1 LNSEIRQNLDTEV
14 RQDEAVRPNDFIVI
28 RGART
33 HNLKNISCDIPHGKL
48 TVVSGV
54 SGSGKS
60 SLAFDT
66 IYAEGQ
72 RRYVESLS
80 SYARQFLERIEK
92 PDVDLIDGLAP
103 AIAIKQK
110 NSTRNPRSTVATAT
124 EIYDYLRLLYARCGE
139 VHCIH
144 CDGLVKRDSIDE
156 IAEAVLGLGEGTRLQ
171 VLFPVGSVE
180 EAAEQCAKVAGGKGA
195 AKGAKAAKAAGKA
208 AEKRVAMGGDSPHTE
223 TLKARLT
230 ELRGGGFNRLYQQ
243 GKIVEF
249 STPESLLDLDFRLP
263 VFVLLDR
270 VVVDTD
276 NRARIVDAAEIAYR
290 EGGEVIFEEALRAGD
305 SDGLNGAGHA
315 EPRRWRFSGSYEC
328 KSCHRPGK
336 EPEPRLFSFNN
347 PFGACPRCQG
357 FGNTVD
363 FDMNLVIP
371 DKGLS
376 LADGAIDPWNRP
388 KYRTWY
394 TELRKQAAELG
405 VPLDVPW
412 REMTEAAREIVLR
425 GKGSFEGV
433 FGFFAQMERKKYKL
447 HVRVMLSKY
456 RGYAECPD
464 CRGQRLRAEARS
476 VRMNGKN
483 ICQATALTIA
493 DAKEF
498 FAGLKLSAMQE
509 EIAGPILDEV
519 RQRLNFLDAVGLE
532 YLTLDRLASTL
543 SGGEAQRI
551 QLATSLGSRL
561 VGALYVLDEPSIGL
575 HTRDTARLIHILEEL
590 RDLGNTILV
599 VEHDAEVLRAADH
612 LLDLGPGAG
621 EFGGKLLAEGV
632 LAEIEA
638 NPNSLTGRYLSGQI
652 SIPVPTRRRTPGRE
666 KLVLRGAEA
675 NNLHGVNVEIPL
687 GLLVAITGVSGS
699 GKSTLIHQVLYRALG
714 QAMGQTEGG
723 DPTGLY
729 KSLTGAER
737 LNDVV
742 LVDQTPIGRTPRSNP
757 ITYIKGFDLVRELFA
772 SQPDAKRLSLT
783 PGHFSFNVPGGRCNT
798 CEGDGTVT
806 VEMQFLAD
814 VELPC
819 EDCNG
824 TRYQAKVL
832 DVQYKGKNIHE
843 VLQMTVKEALRFFV
857 GQVKLLEKL
866 AVLDEIGLGYLRLG
880 QSATTLSGGEA
891 QRVKLAAHLAQVR
904 AANATAKPSQASRVL
919 YILDEPTTG
928 LHFDDVSKLLTAFR
942 KLIDG
947 GGSLIVIEHNLDVIK
962 CADWVIDLG
971 PEGGSG
977 GGKIVAE
984 GTPED
989 VAGNLMSHTG
999 KWLRRVL

>member
-1 LNSEIRQNLDTEV
+1 MRPAKFTPGAFHLNDAI
-14 RQDEAVRPNDFIVI
+14 II

-33 HNLKNISCDIPHGKL
+33 HNLKNLSCDIPHGKL
-48 TVVSGV
+48 TVISGV

-80 SYARQFLERIEK
+80 AYARQFLERIEK
-92 PDVDLIDGLAP
+92 PDADLIDGLAP

-110 NSTRNPRSTVATAT
+110 NTTRNPRSTVATAT

-139 VHCIH
+139 VHCVH
-144 CDGLVKRDSIDE
+144 CDGLVKRDSVDE
-156 IAEAVLGLGEGTRLQ
+156 VAESVLALGEGTRLNA
-171 VLFPVGSVE
+171 LFPVMRAGAI
-180 EAAEQCAKVAGGKGA
+180 AAEPAEKPAKPASRA
-195 AKGAKAAKAAGKA
+195 RAAGKTKA
-208 AEKRVAMGGDSPHTE
+208 AVADAGDSPHTE
-223 TLKARLT
+223 VLKARLS
-230 ELRGGGFNRLYQQ
+230 ELRAGGFNRLWQQ
-243 GKIVEF
+243 GRIFEF
-249 STPESLLDLDFRLP
+249 STPESLLDLDFTLP

-270 VVVDTD
+270 IVVSAE
-276 NRARIVDAAEIAYR
+276 NRSRIVDATEIAYR
-290 EGGEVIFEEALRAGD
+290 EAGEAIFEEAPRD
-305 SDGLNGAGHA
+305 ETA
-315 EPRRWRFSGSYEC
+315 ERRRLRFSGAYEC
-328 KSCHRPGK
+328 ANCHRPGR

-363 FDMNLVIP
+363 YDLNLVIP
-371 DKGLS
+371 DKSLS
-376 LADGAIDPWNRP
+376 LNDGAIDPWNRP
-388 KYRTWY
+388 KYRGWFS
-394 TELRKQAAELG
+394 ELRKQAPELD

-412 REMTEAAREIVLR
+412 HDLSQDAREAVLR
-425 GKGSFEGV
+425 GSDGFPGV
-433 FGFFAQMERKKYKL
+433 YGFFAQMERKKYKL

-476 VRMNGKN
+476 VRIEGKN
-483 ICQATALTIA
+483 ICRVSALTIA
-493 DAKEF
+493 QAKEF
-498 FAGLKLSAMQE
+498 FSALKLTPMQQ
-509 EIAGPILDEV
+509 EIAGPILEEV
-519 RQRLNFLDAVGLE
+519 RQRLTFLDAVGLE

-551 QLATSLGSRL
+551 QLATSLGSQL

-575 HTRDTARLIHILEEL
+575 HTRDTARLIHILEKL

-599 VEHDAEVLRAADH
+599 VEHDADILRAADH

-632 LAEIEA
+632 VAEIEA
-638 NPNSLTGRYLSGQI
+638 NPNSLTGRYLSGRL
-652 SIPVPTRRRTPGRE
+652 SIPVPTRRRAPGRE
-666 KLVLRGAEA
+666 KLVLRGARA
-675 NNLHGVNVEIPL
+675 NNLHGLDVEIPL

-699 GKSTLIHQVLYRALG
+699 GKSTLVHQVLYRAVARALG
-714 QAMGQTEGG
+714 QG
-723 DPTGLY
+723 DGSDPSGVFT
-729 KSLTGAER
+729 SLTGAER

-757 ITYIKGFDLVRELFA
+757 ITYIKGFDLIRELFA
-772 SQPDAKRLSLT
+772 SQPEATRLSLT

-824 TRYQAKVL
+824 TRYQPRIL
-832 DVQYKGKNIHE
+832 EVQYKGKNIHE
-843 VLQMTVKEALRFFV
+843 VLQMTVKEALRFFA
-857 GQVKLLEKL
+857 GQTKLLEKL

-891 QRVKLAAHLAQVR
+891 QRVKLAAHLASVR
-904 AANATAKPSQASRVL
+904 AANAAARPSQASRVL

-928 LHFDDVSKLLTAFR
+928 LHFDDVSKLLTALR

-947 GGSLIVIEHNLDVIK
+947 GGSLVVIEHNLDVIK
-962 CADWVIDLG
+962 SADWVIDLG
-971 PEGGSG
+971 PEGGEG

-984 GTPED
+984 GTPEEI
-989 VAGNLMSHTG
+989 AGNLHSHTG
-999 KWLRRVL
+999 KWLARVL

>member
-1 LNSEIRQNLDTEV
+1 MAEFCLVPFSLND
-14 RQDEAVRPNDFIVI
+14 AIVI

-48 TVVSGV
+48 TVISGV

-80 SYARQFLERIEK
+80 AYARQFLERIEK
-92 PDVDLIDGLAP
+92 PDADLIDGLAP

-110 NSTRNPRSTVATAT
+110 NTTRNPRSTVATAT
-124 EIYDYLRLLYARCGE
+124 EIYDYLRLLFARCGT
-139 VHCIH
+139 VHCVY
-144 CDGLVKRDSIDE
+144 CDGLVKRDSVDE
-156 IAEAVLGLGEGTRLQ
+156 VAEAVLALGEGTRLN
-171 VLFPVGSVE
+171 VLFPVLNVAEPAPEPEAKPARASARSVK
-180 EAAEQCAKVAGGKGA
+180 AVKASAI
-195 AKGAKAAKAAGKA
+195 KAAAAV
-208 AEKRVAMGGDSPHTE
+208 AEPNHDSPHIE
-223 TLKARLT
+223 TLKARLA
-230 ELRGGGFNRLYQQ
+230 ELRSAGFNRLWQQ
-243 GKIVEF
+243 GRIFEF
-249 STPESLLDLDFRLP
+249 STPESLLDLDFTLP

-270 VVVDTD
+270 VVVNADS
-276 NRARIVDAAEIAYR
+276 RPRIVDAAEIAYR
-290 EGGEVIFEEALRAGD
+290 ESGTVIFEEAPRD
-305 SDGLNGAGHA
+305 ESA
-315 EPRRWRFSGSYEC
+315 ERRRLRFSGAYEC
-328 KSCHRPGK
+328 TSCHRPGR

-357 FGNTVD
+357 FGNTMD
-363 FDMNLVIP
+363 YDLDLVIP
-371 DKGLS
+371 NKSLS
-376 LADGAIDPWNRP
+376 LSQGAIDPWNRP
-388 KYRTWY
+388 KHRGWLSD
-394 TELRKQAAELG
+394 LRKQAPALG
-405 VPLDVPW
+405 VRVDIPW
-412 REMTEAAREIVLR
+412 RDLPKDARDAVLH
-425 GKGSFEGV
+425 GKGAFPGV
-433 FGFFAQMERKKYKL
+433 YGFFAQMERKKYKL

-476 VRMNGKN
+476 VRIEGRN
-483 ICQATALTIA
+483 ICQVSALTIGQA
-493 DAKEF
+493 REF
-498 FAGLKLSAMQE
+498 FAALKLTAAQE
-509 EIAGPILDEV
+509 EIAGPILQEV

-551 QLATSLGSRL
+551 QLATSLGSQL

-575 HTRDTARLIHILEEL
+575 HTRDTARLIRILEQL

-599 VEHDAEVLRAADH
+599 VEHDADILRAADH

-621 EFGGKLLAEGV
+621 EFGGKLMAEGLV
-632 LAEIEA
+632 AEIEA
-638 NPNSLTGRYLSGQI
+638 NPNSLTGRYLSGKL
-652 SIPVPTRRRTPGRE
+652 SIPVPTRRRAPGRE
-666 KLVLRGAEA
+666 KLVLRGAHA
-675 NNLHGVNVEIPL
+675 NNLHGLDVEIPL

-699 GKSTLIHQVLYRALG
+699 GKSTLVHQVLFRAVARALG
-714 QAMGQTEGG
+714 QSDGS
-723 DPTGLY
+723 DPSGVFT
-729 KSLTGAER
+729 SLAGAER

-757 ITYIKGFDLVRELFA
+757 ITYIKGFDLIRDLFA
-772 SQPDAKRLSLT
+772 AQPEAKRMALT

-824 TRYQAKVL
+824 TRYQPRIL
-832 DVQYKGKNIHE
+832 EVQYKGKNIHE
-843 VLQMTVKEALRFFV
+843 VLQMTVKEALHFFA
-857 GQVKLLEKL
+857 GQTRLLEKL

-891 QRVKLAAHLAQVR
+891 QRVKLAAHLASVR
-904 AANATAKPSQASRVL
+904 AANAGARPSQASRIL

-928 LHFDDVSKLLTAFR
+928 LHFDDVSKLLSALR

-962 CADWVIDLG
+962 SADWVIDLG
-971 PEGGSG
+971 PEGGEG
-977 GGKIVAE
+977 GGQIVAE
-984 GTPED
+984 GTPEEI
-989 VAGNLMSHTG
+989 AANLHSHTG
-999 KWLRRVL
+999 KWLARVL